1 MCQIGLCL
9 SYSESQNYTDC
20 SARGVQAPTRARLSK
35 AIRAPSPRMGCGMT
49 FIGYPIGEPIDCRW
63 NYKTR
68 RTPNERS
75 NLHTGR
81 LTHHQQRLS

>member
-9 SYSESQNYTDC
+9 SYSESQGYTDC
-20 SARGVQAPTRARLSK
+20 SAHGVQAPTCARLSK

-49 FIGYPIGEPIDCRW
+49 FIGYPIGEPIDCRSLS
-63 NYKTR
+63 KR
-68 RTPNERS
+68 IKNERS